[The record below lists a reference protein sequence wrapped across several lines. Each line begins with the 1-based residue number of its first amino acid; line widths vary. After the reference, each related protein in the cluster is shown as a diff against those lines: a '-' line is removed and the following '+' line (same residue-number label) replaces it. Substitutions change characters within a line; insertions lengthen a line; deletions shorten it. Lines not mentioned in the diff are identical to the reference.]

1 MLLRAHRIQINH
13 IVDHLESATDS
24 NFATNGRLLSFAT
37 QSTGVAGEHSAA
49 DNLNALIQDCGVS
62 PHKIAELLEE
72 LPPKNLMNDLIDYY
86 FEHM

>member
-1 MLLRAHRIQINH
+1 MQINH
-13 IVDHLESATDS
+13 IADHRESGIDS
-24 NFATNGRLLSFAT
+24 SFAANGRLLS
-37 QSTGVAGEHSAA
+37 VAAQTAVVSGEHSAT